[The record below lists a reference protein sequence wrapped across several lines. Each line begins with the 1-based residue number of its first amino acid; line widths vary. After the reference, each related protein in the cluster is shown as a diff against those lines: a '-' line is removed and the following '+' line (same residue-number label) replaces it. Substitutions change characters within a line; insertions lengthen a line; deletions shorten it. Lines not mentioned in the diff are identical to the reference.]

1 MARVRAALD
10 ATARF
15 RDVEVAPLSSLL
27 DDLVELREQ
36 TYRAY
41 RTALG
46 VDGAGLPSDFG
57 EVVDAV
63 ATFADPLARPTGD
76 GR

>member
-1 MARVRAALD
+1 MEIV
-10 ATARF
+10 
-15 RDVEVAPLSSLL
+15 PLSSVI
-27 DDLVELREQ
+27 DDLAGLREQ

-46 VDGAGLPSDFG
+46 VDGAELPADFG

-63 ATFADPLARPTGD
+63 TTFADPLARATVELLWRAAD
-76 GR
+76 RRWIAST